1 MRRRVPPIAFTCNGC
16 GRNDL
21 AVQRRGVRTLLA
33 LLLISLAGA
42 CGKDGAGASARSRP
56 PPLVAVA
63 RPAQRDVPVAVRAP
77 VDLRPLV
84 TVDVG
89 AKTLG
94 YLDAVLVDRGDRV
107 ARGQLVAV
115 VRPSDLPDQLSSA
128 RAAAAQARA
137 SLDLARANKARANLL
152 QPAGMISQ
160 AEMQQ
165 AEAALSAAEAQ
176 EASARAQVGAL
187 ATRLGE
193 MRITSPI
200 DGVVSS
206 RRVDPGSLVGPNN
219 NAIILTIDQIS
230 VLRVFVT
237 INESD
242 VVKLRIGQ
250 TAQLELDGVPGRV
263 FTGKVVRLAPALD
276 PLARTMDAEVQLP
289 NGEGDLRPG
298 MYGRASIVT
307 AVHENAIVA
316 PVSAVQI
323 SNGKRIVFVLQGD
336 KVQRREVQVGVD
348 GENWLEVTSG
358 LSAPEEI
365 VVAGLEGLSD
375 GASVRASRGVDPYSG
390 PTVSSDGRDAGVSE
404 AKRPAIPAHD

>member
-1 MRRRVPPIAFTCNGC
+1 
-16 GRNDL
+16 
-21 AVQRRGVRTLLA
+21 
-33 LLLISLAGA
+33 
-42 CGKDGAGASARSRP
+42 
-56 PPLVAVA
+56 
-63 RPAQRDVPVAVRAP
+63 
-77 VDLRPLV
+77 
-84 TVDVG
+84 
-89 AKTLG
+89 
-94 YLDAVLVDRGDRV
+94 
-107 ARGQLVAV
+107 
-115 VRPSDLPDQLSSA
+115 
-128 RAAAAQARA
+128 
-137 SLDLARANKARANLL
+137 
-152 QPAGMISQ
+152 
-160 AEMQQ
+160 
-165 AEAALSAAEAQ
+165 
-176 EASARAQVGAL
+176 
-187 ATRLGE
+187 
-193 MRITSPI
+193 
-200 DGVVSS
+200 
-206 RRVDPGSLVGPNN
+206 LVGPNN

-242 VVKLRIGQ
+242 VVKLRVGQ